1 MSQKIVVLTG
11 AGMSADSGLAT
22 FRDSGG
28 LWEGYDVY
36 EVATPE
42 GWNSDPGKVLDFYNK
57 RRKQAAQAEPNKGHL
72 ALARLEEKF
81 DTTIITQNVDD
92 LHERAGSS
100 DVIHLHGQ
108 LNKVRSEKNEN
119 LIYDIGDKDIHI
131 GNKADD
137 GAQLRPHVVWFGE
150 MVPKIEKASEIIPD
164 SDIFIVIGTSLVVYP
179 AAGLVDFA
187 PGNAEKYIVDPSI
200 PEIQTGDNW
209 QHYKERASEGVPKVV
224 DKLLNEYKQS

>member
-1 MSQKIVVLTG
+1 MPQKIVVLTG

-42 GWNSDPGKVLDFYNK
+42 GWNSDPEKVLEFYNK

-108 LNKVRSEKNEN
+108 LSKVRSEKNEN
-119 LIYDIGDKDIHI
+119 LIFDIGDKEIYI
-131 GNKADD
+131 GDKADD

-150 MVPKIEKASEIIPD
+150 MVPKIEKAAEIIPE

-187 PGNAEKYIVDPSI
+187 PENAEKYIVDPST
-200 PEIQTGDNW
+200 PEIQTGDDW